1 MNKSKKLLIISNEI
15 YESSQEDY
23 SYQPEAKDFSFYQKP
38 SRVNSKKNFTKKKKK
53 SKKDD
58 YDYD

>member
-1 MNKSKKLLIISNEI
+1 MIKDKKQLIISNEI
-15 YESSQEDY
+15 YDLHQED
-23 SYQPEAKDFSFYQKP
+23 SHYQPEVKDFSFYQKP
-38 SRVNSKKNFTKKKKK
+38 SRINSKKVNTRKFKK